1 MNIYIVIAAYNEEKN
16 IDNVLKYLSNLNYSI
31 IVIDDGSEDKTSKIV
46 KKYSVILLK
55 HIINRG
61 QGASLVTGTKYAYNK
76 GADIVVHFD
85 ADGQHLT
92 SEIARVIEPIINKKV
107 DIVLGSKFLQKNK
120 VPFIKKYFIIKPAII
135 FNNLITGIKL
145 TDVHNGFRALS
156 RKAMSLIDI
165 KQDGMAHASEII
177 SEIKKNKLKY
187 KEVPVTI
194 IYNKFGQGLIGG
206 LKILKDLMFDNIIK

>member
-206 LKILKDLMFDNIIK
+206 LKILKDLIFNSLTK